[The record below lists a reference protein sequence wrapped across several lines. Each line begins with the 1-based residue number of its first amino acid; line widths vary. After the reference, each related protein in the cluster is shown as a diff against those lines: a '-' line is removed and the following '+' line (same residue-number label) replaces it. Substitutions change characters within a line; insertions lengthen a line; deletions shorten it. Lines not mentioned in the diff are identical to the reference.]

1 MDLAC
6 AMLGYE
12 AEHEAYEKASN
23 RGASG
28 NGAHNATPSDFVKA
42 AKALGA
48 RTPLAKAR
56 RRP

>member
-1 MDLAC
+1 
-6 AMLGYE
+6 MLGYE